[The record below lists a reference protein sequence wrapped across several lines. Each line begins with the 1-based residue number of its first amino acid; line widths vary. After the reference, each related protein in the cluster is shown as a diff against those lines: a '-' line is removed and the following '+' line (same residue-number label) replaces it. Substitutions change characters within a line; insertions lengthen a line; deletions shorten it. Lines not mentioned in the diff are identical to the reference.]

1 MSFNNTNVNN
11 INADFIESLAGKL
24 ELVITALDSRS
35 LFIPED
41 LAWMMTE
48 ILIEAKKIVKS
59 YPVNTVELTSP
70 TLVKSPVVNNSVVNM
85 GICNDK

>member
-1 MSFNNTNVNN
+1 MSNEH
-11 INADFIESLAGKL
+11 ISGDYIESLAGKL

-48 ILIEAKKIVKS
+48 ILMDAKKVVKS
-59 YPVNTVELTSP
+59 YPVEKYT
-70 TLVKSPVVNNSVVNM
+70 PVTESSSVVNI
-85 GICNDK
+85 GAK